1 MVPRPGSATSNDG
14 LTIQEA
20 SEAGAQSAGRSPTAR
35 EHSERPVA
43 SWSSEGTFT
52 TGHGA
57 SDDHEGY
64 EEQFAVPD
72 TAPDEGAAKGRDAS
86 RGPTGRKPARAD
98 DQQPPAVKAATKR
111 RSSKKKKKKLRAP
124 DSAEESVS
132 KPQGKD
138 AGRQYTAE
146 EVRYVVARTELFR
159 LLEQDPILVFLKP
172 MLMSN
177 FTGPFVAP
185 DFDSLTNVAH
195 AAPTLFQMLQPLP
208 ILVGSV
214 KQAAT
219 SPATGQDAPGPS
231 AGPAQTSTTTLSPL
245 PRYESSVDSDSS
257 LESPKRMPMNR
268 PPRAMQLSAAPT
280 RTEVTKPAEE
290 VLSKALRDSIIKLMQ
305 TTVMSTAHADTAAIP
320 AVARPHEAADVAMES
335 VSSRSA
341 TKSSTRRAD
350 EDPDDLFGLDIGAP
364 RTTAAISTATAGGVG
379 IARVR
384 LSASSELKEFS
395 GRDAGEE
402 KARLWLN
409 RLKSAAR
416 RDGMTGEEVC
426 GQFSDLMSGP
436 SRQWYLQLPKRV
448 KKSWTELTEQF
459 RVQYC
464 GKGVSMASRY
474 YHAAQRPDE
483 TPLDYLYRLNV
494 AGLRANV
501 PYADGG

>member
-1 MVPRPGSATSNDG
+1 MVPRPGSTTSNDG
-14 LTIQEA
+14 LTTQEA
-20 SEAGAQSAGRSPTAR
+20 SEAGAQSAGRSPTTR

-43 SWSSEGTFT
+43 SLSSEGTFT

-72 TAPDEGAAKGRDAS
+72 TAPDEVAAKGRDAS
-86 RGPTGRKPARAD
+86 RGPTGRKPAKAD

-111 RSSKKKKKKLRAP
+111 KSSKKKKKKKLRAP

-172 MLMSN
+172 TLMSN
-177 FTGPFVAP
+177 FTGLFVAP

-195 AAPTLFQMLQPLP
+195 AAPTLFQMLRDSGFVLGAFGMERLCDWDLKSWLRAIRVVQEPLT

-219 SPATGQDAPGPS
+219 SPATGQDVSGPS
-231 AGPAQTSTTTLSPL
+231 AGPAQTSTTTPSPL
-245 PRYESSVDSDSS
+245 PRYQSSVDSDSS

-290 VLSKALRDSIIKLMQ
+290 VLPKALRDSIIKLM
-305 TTVMSTAHADTAAIP
+305 
-320 AVARPHEAADVAMES
+320 
-335 VSSRSA
+335 
-341 TKSSTRRAD
+341 
-350 EDPDDLFGLDIGAP
+350 
-364 RTTAAISTATAGGVG
+364 
-379 IARVR
+379 
-384 LSASSELKEFS
+384 
-395 GRDAGEE
+395 
-402 KARLWLN
+402 
-409 RLKSAAR
+409 
-416 RDGMTGEEVC
+416 
-426 GQFSDLMSGP
+426 
-436 SRQWYLQLPKRV
+436 
-448 KKSWTELTEQF
+448 
-459 RVQYC
+459 
-464 GKGVSMASRY
+464 
-474 YHAAQRPDE
+474 
-483 TPLDYLYRLNV
+483 
-494 AGLRANV
+494 
-501 PYADGG
+501 